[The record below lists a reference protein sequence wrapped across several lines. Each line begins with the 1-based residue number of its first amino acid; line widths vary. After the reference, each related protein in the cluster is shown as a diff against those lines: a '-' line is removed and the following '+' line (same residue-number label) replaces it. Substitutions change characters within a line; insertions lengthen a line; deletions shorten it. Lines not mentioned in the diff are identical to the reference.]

1 MTPQP
6 KRRLSRGRRDR
17 RRANAYRMELPELT
31 HCPQCGE
38 AVLPYHVCPK
48 CGTYRRAQVLD
59 LKEKSKKEK

>member
-1 MTPQP
+1 
-6 KRRLSRGRRDR
+6 
-17 RRANAYRMELPELT
+17 MELPELT